1 MRLRKAVLLLASIA
15 MLALFTTLYG
25 CGQTSPPPEGAEQKV
40 ATKKP
45 DKVVV
50 NEGLTKEE
58 EKELSQRLEELE
70 NRVEAEDRAGSQEQ
84 QQVEEEPP
92 TEGQT
97 EADLVEAVEDYY
109 LAVDSEDWAYT
120 YDNLDS
126 QTRALFDEDEW
137 YSKNQF
143 FADTEGLALSTMDA
157 QVNGSASDP
166 VVGVTVHRTFED
178 GTSIDRD
185 TVFVWEGGAWKHRFV
200 GEELEIYMPETSYE
214 EFVAVQQGDLPSAAS
229 ASASATAS
237 ATTPPAAQQSAGTK
251 RVEVVVTS
259 DVPVDVSIMDD
270 NFDVNI
276 AEQIT
281 GSKTYEF
288 DIAADSGLLVD
299 AMNMVDMTGNVS
311 IAVYEN
317 GQLKTQDSDSSGYAQ
332 VMY

>member
-1 MRLRKAVLLLASIA
+1 

-50 NEGLTKEE
+50 NEGLTKKE

-200 GEELEIYMPETSYE
+200 GEELEIYM
-214 EFVAVQQGDLPSAAS
+214 
-229 ASASATAS
+229 
-237 ATTPPAAQQSAGTK
+237 
-251 RVEVVVTS
+251 
-259 DVPVDVSIMDD
+259 VSIMDD

-317 GQLKTQDSDSSGYAQ
+317 GQLKTQDSDFSGYAQ